1 MLLQCS
7 IRLCLTGLLLAK
19 CTWYYQ
25 SGSSFPSLSCLS
37 LWLLGQWLRFSHCS
51 VPLFM
56 FLSLFRE
63 LRRNRIRVV
72 ESLIFKELKALKS
85 LKMQRN
91 GITKLM
97 DGALFGLENMEELW
111 VNAFRVSPDHLN
123 VFTWIKVNGWCVFC
137 PLPESWSII
146 IWRSWIR
153 AGCMACTCSGFC
165 GWIRTISDSFELIP
179 GSFAIAWKSCEWR
192 QLWP

>member
-1 MLLQCS
+1 MLNAPDIINWGVNFPRCLVSLQ
-7 IRLCLTGLLLAK
+7 
-19 CTWYYQ
+19 
-25 SGSSFPSLSCLS
+25 
-37 LWLLGQWLRFSHCS
+37 LLGQWFRFSHCN

-97 DGALFGLENMEELW
+97 DGALFGLENMEEL
-111 VNAFRVSPDHLN
+111 
-123 VFTWIKVNGWCVFC
+123 
-137 PLPESWSII
+137 
-146 IWRSWIR
+146 
-153 AGCMACTCSGFC
+153 
-165 GWIRTISDSFELIP
+165 
-179 GSFAIAWKSCEWR
+179 
-192 QLWP
+192 